1 MDTMKE
7 VFRLYGRINGVL
19 KKDEKY
25 NLLIDNKY
33 DNKMIYGGKKRL
45 YLQEINE
52 LGGSNIVLGSIF
64 MATAIILIII
74 QIVFLILH
82 ESQNSKG
89 KRQ

>member
-1 MDTMKE
+1 
-7 VFRLYGRINGVL
+7 
-19 KKDEKY
+19 
-25 NLLIDNKY
+25 
-33 DNKMIYGGKKRL
+33 MIYGGKKRL